1 MFCKSF
7 PCLAPLLVYKAPKQT
22 TRTMPKN
29 IFRHLYTWVLL
40 AIISGA
46 LVGYFYPSP
55 PPLYVASNGALA
67 GPPANKSA
75 ETLQFGKL
83 PETVLG
89 AVHTNR
95 PGLQIKEISA
105 TAAPDVVYE
114 ITFQSRIGLALK
126 PLGDGFIKL
135 IRMVVAPIIFVTVV
149 VGIAGMRSFKRVGRV
164 GLKAIVYFEIVTT
177 IALVIGWV
185 VVKWIQPGVGV
196 NADPTQ
202 LDTKAIQGYVTQSK
216 PQGVAD
222 FFLSLIPSSIVDAF
236 ARGDIVQVLFFS
248 VLFGFALSAL
258 GERGRPLVH
267 LLEQLS
273 EVLMKIIGF
282 VVKLAPLAAFGAI
295 AYTTASLGLGALKAQ
310 VFLMVCVYITCIV
323 FVVAL
328 LGTLMALNGVSLWQ
342 FLKFIRE
349 EIFIVLGTAS
359 SESVLPRMMTRLEQL
374 GCSQPV
380 VRLVLPAGYS
390 FNMDGSCIYL
400 TMAAIFIAQATNTG
414 LSFGQELTVILVCL
428 ITSKGA
434 AGVVGSAF
442 IVLAATLAS
451 LHTIPVEG
459 MVLILGVDR
468 LMAEARSVTN
478 LIGNGVATILISKW
492 ENEFDAIRAAEMLR
506 TGPPAVAEPTL
517 VRPPEELATDAA
529 EELRERKN

>member
-1 MFCKSF
+1 MRKS
-7 PCLAPLLVYKAPKQT
+7 L
-22 TRTMPKN
+22 
-29 IFRHLYTWVLL
+29 FRHLYTWVLL
-40 AIISGA
+40 AILLGA
-46 LVGYFYPSP
+46 LVGYFYPAP
-55 PPLYVASNGALA
+55 PPLYVAPDGAVT
-67 GPPANKSA
+67 GPPANRAA
-75 ETLQFGKL
+75 ETLQYGRLPEAVVQTVAAQRPKL
-83 PETVLG
+83 P
-89 AVHTNR
+89 
-95 PGLQIKEISA
+95 IKEVSA
-105 TAAPDVVYE
+105 TPAPEIVYE
-114 ITFQSRIGLALK
+114 ITFQSQIGLALK

-135 IRMVVAPIIFVTVV
+135 IRMVVAPIIFTTVV

-164 GLKAIVYFEIVTT
+164 GFKAIVYFEIVTT

-202 LDTKAIQGYVTQSK
+202 LDTQAIHTYVTQSK

-222 FFLSLIPSSIVDAF
+222 FFLSVIPGSIVDAF

-248 VLFGFALSAL
+248 VLFGFALAAL
-258 GERGRPLVH
+258 GENGRPMVQ

-282 VVKLAPLAAFGAI
+282 IVKLAPLAAFGAI

-310 VFLMVCVYITCIV
+310 LFLMLCVYLTCVV
-323 FVVAL
+323 FVVAFLGL
-328 LGTLMALNGVSLWQ
+328 LLRVNGVGLWP

-400 TMAAIFIAQATNTG
+400 TMAAIFIAQATNTH
-414 LSFGQELTVILVCL
+414 LTLWQELTVVLVCL

-468 LMAEARSVTN
+468 LMAEARAVTN
-478 LIGNGVATILISKW
+478 LIGNGIATILISKW
-492 ENEFDAIRAAEMLR
+492 EGEFDAAQAGRMLHA
-506 TGPPAVAEPTL
+506 GPPAVAASSL
-517 VRPPEELATDAA
+517 VLPPEQLAAAAA
-529 EELRERKN
+529 EELRERRK

>member
-1 MFCKSF
+1 MTT
-7 PCLAPLLVYKAPKQT
+7 APVNQST
-22 TRTMPKN
+22 
-29 IFRHLYTWVLL
+29 
-40 AIISGA
+40 
-46 LVGYFYPSP
+46 
-55 PPLYVASNGALA
+55 
-67 GPPANKSA
+67 

-83 PETVLG
+83 PEDVLRTVQ
-89 AVHTNR
+89 TNR
-95 PGLQIKEISA
+95 PGLLIKEVSA
-105 TAAPDVVYE
+105 TPAPDVVYE
-114 ITFQSRIGLALK
+114 IAFQSQVGIALK

-164 GLKAIVYFEIVTT
+164 GLKAILYFEIATT
-177 IALVIGWV
+177 VALVIGWI

-196 NADPTQ
+196 NADPAQ
-202 LDTKAIQGYVTQSK
+202 LDTKAIQSYVTQSK
-216 PQGVAD
+216 PQGLTD
-222 FFLSLIPSSIVDAF
+222 FFLNVIPSSIVDAF

-248 VLFGFALSAL
+248 VLFGFALAAL
-258 GERGRPLVH
+258 GERGRPLVQ

-310 VFLMVCVYITCIV
+310 LYLMLCVYLTCVV
-323 FVVAL
+323 FVVGL
-328 LGTLMALNGVSLWQ
+328 LGTLMKLNGVSLWQ

-400 TMAAIFIAQATNTG
+400 TMAAIFIAQATNTH
-414 LSFGQELTVILVCL
+414 LTIWQELTVVLICL

-478 LIGNGVATILISKW
+478 LIGNGVATILVSKW
-492 ENEFDAIRAAEMLR
+492 EGEFDAQKAEAMLR
-506 TGPPAVAEPTL
+506 AGPPATAEEPL
-517 VRPPEELATDAA
+517 VHSPEALAVNAA
-529 EELRERKN
+529 EELRERSK

>member
-1 MFCKSF
+1 
-7 PCLAPLLVYKAPKQT
+7 
-22 TRTMPKN
+22 MPKSL
-29 IFRHLYTWVLL
+29 FSHLYTWVLL

-46 LVGYFYPSP
+46 LVGYYYPTP
-55 PPLYVASNGALA
+55 PPLYVTSAGALTTA
-67 GPPANKSA
+67 PANKTA
-75 ETLQFGKL
+75 ETLQFSKL
-83 PETVLG
+83 PDAVLR
-89 AVHTNR
+89 AVQASR
-95 PGLQIKEISA
+95 PRLQIKEVSA
-105 TAAPDVVYE
+105 TPAPEVVYE
-114 ITFQSRIGLALK
+114 ITFQSKVGLALK

-135 IRMVVAPIIFVTVV
+135 IRMVVAPIIFTTVV

-164 GLKAIVYFEIVTT
+164 GFKAILYFEIVTT
-177 IALVIGWV
+177 IALVIGWI

-196 NADPTQ
+196 NADPAQ
-202 LDTKAIQGYVTQSK
+202 LDTQAIQHYVTQAK

-222 FFLSLIPSSIVDAF
+222 FFLSVIPSSIVDAF

-248 VLFGFALSAL
+248 VLFGFALAAL
-258 GERGRPLVH
+258 GESGRPMLQ
-267 LLEQLS
+267 LLEHLS

-282 VVKLAPLAAFGAI
+282 IVKLAPLAAFGAI

-310 VFLMVCVYITCIV
+310 LYLMACVYLTCIV

-328 LGTLMALNGVSLWQ
+328 LGTLLRLNGVSLWR

-400 TMAAIFIAQATNTG
+400 TMAAIFIAQATNSHLT
-414 LSFGQELTVILVCL
+414 LWQELTVVLICL

-468 LMAEARSVTN
+468 LMAEARAVTN
-478 LIGNGVATILISKW
+478 LIGNGVATILVSKW
-492 ENEFDAIRAAEMLR
+492 EGEFDARQAERMLNA
-506 TGPPAVAEPTL
+506 GPPAVAEAPL
-517 VRPPEELATDAA
+517 VLAPEQLAAAAA
-529 EELRERKN
+529 EELRERRK

>member
-1 MFCKSF
+1 M
-7 PCLAPLLVYKAPKQT
+7 
-22 TRTMPKN
+22 RKN
-29 IFRHLYTWVLL
+29 IFQHLYTWVLL
-40 AIISGA
+40 AIILGG
-46 LVGYFYPSP
+46 LVGYFSPTP
-55 PPLYVASNGALA
+55 PPLYVTSDGAVTVA
-67 GPPANKSA
+67 PANLAA
-75 ETLQFGKL
+75 ETVQFGKL
-83 PETVLG
+83 PENVQRTIQKE
-89 AVHTNR
+89 R
-95 PGLQIKEISA
+95 PGVHIKEVNS
-105 TAAPDVVYE
+105 TPAPGVVYQ
-114 ITFQSRIGLALK
+114 ITFQSKVGLALK

-135 IRMVVAPIIFVTVV
+135 IRMVVAPIIFTTVV

-164 GLKAIVYFEIVTT
+164 GLKAIVYFEIITT
-177 IALVIGWV
+177 LALIIGWI

-196 NADPTQ
+196 NADPAQ
-202 LDTKAIQGYVTQSK
+202 LDTRAIQNYVTQSK
-216 PQGVAD
+216 PQGLTE
-222 FFLSLIPSSIVDAF
+222 FFLSVIPSSIVDAF

-258 GERGRPLVH
+258 GESGRPLMH

-273 EVLMKIIGF
+273 EVLMRIIGF
-282 VVKLAPLAAFGAI
+282 IVKLAPVAAFGAI

-310 VFLMVCVYITCIV
+310 LYLMVCVYLTCIV

-328 LGTLMALNGVSLWQ
+328 LGTLLRLNGVNLWQ

-400 TMAAIFIAQATNTG
+400 TMAAIFIAQATNTD
-414 LSFGQELTVILVCL
+414 LTLWQELTVVLICL

-468 LMAEARSVTN
+468 LMAEARAVTN
-478 LIGNGVATILISKW
+478 LIGNGVATILLSKW
-492 ENEFDAIRAAEMLR
+492 EGEFDSVKAEAMLR
-506 TGPPAVAEPTL
+506 GGPPAVAEVPL
-517 VRPPEELATDAA
+517 VHAPDVLAANAA
-529 EELRERKN
+529 EELRERVK